1 MVEESGEEEIVVFPS
16 EIHSFA
22 YCPRKYFF
30 QLYLEARPGLQQRVR
45 MFLGT
50 IYHAIKAFFSRRR
63 GYMVESRVERKL
75 GNIVI
80 RGRPDAYRVGEDG
93 VVEIV
98 ERKSGRGPR
107 RGVWISDM
115 LQVSAYGLVL
125 SREGERVLLRVEYR
139 SGSRVS
145 ELDTSKVA
153 FLLDVIRD
161 LVLVKRHGI
170 VPAASRS
177 EAKCSKCPFR
187 EVCEELDKVLWSKD
201 LYEPGRKIVEARVDT
216 SFREEA

>member
-1 MVEESGEEEIVVFPS
+1 MIFPS

-30 QLYLEARPGLQQRVR
+30 QTYLEAKPGLRQRVR
-45 MFLGT
+45 MLLGT
-50 IYHAIKAFFSRRR
+50 IYHAIKAFISRRR
-63 GYMVESRVERKL
+63 GYTVETRVERRL

-80 RGRPDAYRVGEDG
+80 RGRPDAYRVGENG

-98 ERKSGRGPR
+98 ERKSGKGPR
-107 RGVWISDM
+107 KGVWISDM

-125 SREGERVLLRVEYR
+125 SGKGERVLLRVEYR
-139 SGSRVS
+139 SGSRIS

-153 FLLDVIRD
+153 FLMDVIRD
-161 LVLVKRHGI
+161 LVLVKKYGI
-170 VPAASRS
+170 VPAASRT

-187 EVCEELDKVLWSKD
+187 EVCEELDKVLWSED
-201 LYEPGRKIVEARVDT
+201 LYEPGKNIVETRVDT